1 MTDFSYIGSELEI
14 FQHATNWK
22 TYYGN
27 LIRPFF
33 GKEVLEVGAGIG
45 ATTQTLCDGSYDRWV
60 CLEPDPQMIAEIN
73 AKIGKGELPNCCE
86 TMTNTLAGMD
96 ASEKFDSIIYIDV
109 LEHIEHHAE
118 EAQAAANHLK
128 EGGHLVILSP
138 AHQFLYTPFD
148 KAIGHYRRYNKK
160 SLSAVIPDELEKV
173 KLIYLDSI
181 GAFASLANKVALQQ
195 SMPTLKQILLWD
207 KKIVPVSTFFDPL
220 IGYLAGKTIVG
231 IWRKP
236 LTGK

>member
-1 MTDFSYIGSELEI
+1 MTDFSYIGAELEI

-27 LIRPFF
+27 LIRPYF

-45 ATTQTLCDGSYDRWV
+45 ATTQTLCDGDYDRWV

-73 AKIGKGELPNCCE
+73 VKIEKAELPKCCR

-96 ASEKFDSIIYIDV
+96 ADEKFDAIIYIDV

-118 EAQAAANHLK
+118 ETAAAARHLK
-128 EGGHLVILSP
+128 DGGHLVVLSP

-160 SLSAVIPDELEKV
+160 SLSAVIPGELEKV
-173 KLIYLDSI
+173 KLVYLDSI
-181 GAFASLANKVALQQ
+181 GAFASIANKVALRQ

-207 KKIVPVSTFFDPL
+207 KKIVPVSTFIDPL
-220 IGYLAGKTIVG
+220 IGYLAGKTIIG
-231 IWRKP
+231 IWRKTP
-236 LTGK
+236 SGK

>member
-22 TYYGN
+22 KYYGD
-27 LIRPFF
+27 LIRPYF

-45 ATTQTLCDGSYDRWV
+45 ATTQTLCDGNFERWV
-60 CLEPDPQMIAEIN
+60 CLEPDGQMTAEID
-73 AKIGKGELPNCCE
+73 AKIAKGELPKCCL
-86 TMTNTLAGMD
+86 TMTKTLAQMD
-96 ASEKFDSIIYIDV
+96 LSEKFDSIIYIDV
-109 LEHIEHHAE
+109 LEHIEHDAPE
-118 EAQAAANHLK
+118 IESAAQHLK
-128 EGGHLVILSP
+128 ANGFLIVLSP

-148 KAIGHYRRYNKK
+148 KAIGHFRRYNKK
-160 SLSAVIPDELEKV
+160 TLTAVIPAELEKV
-173 KLIYLDSI
+173 KLIYLDSL

-207 KKIVPVSTFFDPL
+207 KKIVPVSTFIDPL

-231 IWRKP
+231 IWRK
-236 LTGK
+236 KAI